1 MAEQGSPP
9 PRSGRLPTAGRRG
22 GDSRATGRRYWDEP
36 AGADEEQPPWAG
48 PGVTPRWADQDAR
61 QRRAPTRQGAD
72 SRGASGRGAGSRV
85 AGGRGVG
92 GRGADSRGGHARGD
106 ARGEARAAAGTWQ
119 DDEPDGH
126 LDWEPGSRS
135 RKAAARSRRRSRI
148 TWVWVGAAVAVVLI
162 VAAVV
167 VKLSGHQAAPVSHA
181 GFVTTFQGGEFRTV
195 PNSCTAVTSATLGQ
209 YLPGKRRMVA
219 PRSLNGAAQSL
230 CNWTLDAPPLYR
242 VLEVN
247 AQAYSPSGL
256 ATGNGSATQAAIDTY
271 QQDLAALRH
280 PPRATHLPPATVT
293 PLHGLGTAAFAAL
306 QVVQAR
312 GISTDLETVVARD
325 HNVVI
330 TVVMQGPHGRSGRYH
345 AASQSELQSGAIA
358 AATDIT
364 HGLH

>member
-1 MAEQGSPP
+1 VAEQGSPP

-22 GDSRATGRRYWDEP
+22 DLRATDRRYWDEP
-36 AGADEEQPPWAG
+36 AGTDEENPPWAG
-48 PGVTPRWADQDAR
+48 PGVTPHWADHDAR
-61 QRRAPTRQGAD
+61 QLRAPARQGT
-72 SRGASGRGAGSRV
+72 GSQGDR
-85 AGGRGVG
+85 
-92 GRGADSRGGHARGD
+92 ARGD
-106 ARGEARAAAGTWQ
+106 APAAAWE
-119 DDEPDGH
+119 DEPGRT
-126 LDWEPGSRS
+126 DWEPGSRS

-148 TWVWVGAAVAVVLI
+148 TWVWAGAAVAVVLI

-167 VKLSGHQAAPVSHA
+167 VKLHGHRAAPVSHD
-181 GFVTTFQGGEFRTV
+181 GFVTTFQRGEFKTV
-195 PNSCTAVTSATLGQ
+195 PNSCTAVTSAILGQ

-219 PRSLNGAAQSL
+219 PRSLNGSAQSL
-230 CNWTLDAPPLYR
+230 CNWTLDAPPVYR
-242 VLEVN
+242 VLEVS

-256 ATGNGSATQAAIDTY
+256 ATGNGSATQAAVDAY
-271 QQDLAALRH
+271 QQDLATLRH
-280 PPRATHLPPATVT
+280 PVRATHLPPATVQA
-293 PLHGLGTAAFAAL
+293 LHGLGTAAFAAL

-330 TVVMQGPHGRSGRYH
+330 IVVMQGPHGRSGRYR

>member
-1 MAEQGSPP
+1 VAEQGSPP
-9 PRSGRLPTAGRRG
+9 SRSGRLPTAGRQ
-22 GDSRATGRRYWDEP
+22 GDPRATGRRYWDEP
-36 AGADEEQPPWAG
+36 AGTDEENPPWAG
-48 PGVTPRWADQDAR
+48 AGVTPRWADQDAR
-61 QRRAPTRQGAD
+61 QRRAPARQGA
-72 SRGASGRGAGSRV
+72 
-85 AGGRGVG
+85 GGH
-92 GRGADSRGGHARGD
+92 GGHARGD
-106 ARGEARAAAGTWQ
+106 VRAVAGTRQ
-119 DDEPDGH
+119 DDEPGTH
-126 LDWEPGSRS
+126 LDWKPGSRS

-167 VKLSGHQAAPVSHA
+167 VKLNGHQAAPASHD
-181 GFVTTFQGGEFRTV
+181 GFVTTFQRGEVKTV
-195 PNSCTAVTSATLGQ
+195 PNSCTAVTSTTLGR

-219 PRSLNGAAQSL
+219 PRSLNGAAQSP

-247 AQAYSPSGL
+247 AQAYPPSAL

-280 PPRATHLPPATVT
+280 PLRATHLPPATVT
-293 PLHGLGTAAFAAL
+293 ALHGLGTAAFAAL

-330 TVVMQGPHGRSGRYH
+330 TVVMQGPHARSGRYR

-364 HGLH
+364 RGLH

>member
-22 GDSRATGRRYWDEP
+22 DPGATGRRYWDEP
-36 AGADEEQPPWAG
+36 AGNDEENPPWAG
-48 PGVTPRWADQDAR
+48 PGVTPRWADQDAG
-61 QRRAPTRQGAD
+61 QRRANARQD
-72 SRGASGRGAGSRV
+72 AGSP
-85 AGGRGVG
+85 
-92 GRGADSRGGHARGD
+92 ARGD
-106 ARGEARAAAGTWQ
+106 VRPAAGIQ
-119 DDEPDGH
+119 RDDEPGAH

-148 TWVWVGAAVAVVLI
+148 TWVWAGAAVAVVLI

-167 VKLSGHQAAPVSHA
+167 VKLNAHQAAPVSHDD
-181 GFVTTFQGGEFRTV
+181 FVTTFQRGEFKTV

-209 YLPGKRRMVA
+209 SLPGKRHMVA

-247 AQAYSPSGL
+247 AQAYSPSAL
-256 ATGNGSATQAAIDTY
+256 ATGNGSATQAAIDNY
-271 QQDLAALRH
+271 RQDLAALRH
-280 PPRATHLPPATVT
+280 PLRTTHLPPATVIA
-293 PLHGLGTAAFAAL
+293 LHGLGTAAFAAL

-325 HNVVI
+325 NNVVI
-330 TVVMQGPHGRSGRYH
+330 IVVMQGPHARSGRYS
-345 AASQSELQSGAIA
+345 AASQSELQSGAMA
-358 AATDIT
+358 TATDLT
-364 HGLH
+364 HALH